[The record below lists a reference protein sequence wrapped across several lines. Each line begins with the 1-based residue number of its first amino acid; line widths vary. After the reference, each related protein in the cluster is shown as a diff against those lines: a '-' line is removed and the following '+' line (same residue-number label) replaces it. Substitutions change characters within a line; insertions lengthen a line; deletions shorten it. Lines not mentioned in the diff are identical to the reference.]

1 MLMLVGHPADEVLS
15 ALRLRRGSGMSR
27 TIRSSQKIF
36 TETEVSGLAGVS
48 PEHLRSFAR
57 SRHLGFLNAAA
68 AAGEQAGKWLF
79 TSADVMVLM
88 ALISRCEH

>member
-1 MLMLVGHPADEVLS
+1 MVKGA
-15 ALRLRRGSGMSR
+15 AMSV
-27 TIRSSQKIF
+27 TIRSSQKVF

-57 SRHLGFLNAAA
+57 SKHLGFLGAAA

-88 ALISRCEH
+88 TLLSHCEH